1 MEELKSHRS
10 HKPQPLSATLGR
22 DDLGRHNLTMEDFQ
36 DHEVSSDFGDSI
48 SQGSKQSARTFRDTE
63 IEGDTASS
71 LMRIQNLT
79 SIVNDPKRDSFMK
92 YSYNSLYLWM

>member
-1 MEELKSHRS
+1 MEEELKSHRS
-10 HKPQPLSATLGR
+10 HKTHPLSATLGR
-22 DDLGRHNLTMEDFQ
+22 GDLGKHNLTMEDFQ
-36 DHEVSSDFGDSI
+36 DHEVSSGDFGDTI
-48 SQGSKQSARTFRDTE
+48 SHGSKQSASTFRDTE

-92 YSYNSLYLWM
+92 

>member
-1 MEELKSHRS
+1 MEEELKSHRS
-10 HKPQPLSATLGR
+10 HKTHLLSATLGR
-22 DDLGRHNLTMEDFQ
+22 DDLGKHNHTMEDFQ
-36 DHEVSSDFGDSI
+36 DHEGSSGDFGDTI
-48 SQGSKQSARTFRDTE
+48 SHGSKQSASTFRDTE

-92 YSYNSLYLWM
+92 

>member
-10 HKPQPLSATLGR
+10 HKTLPLSATLGR
-22 DDLGRHNLTMEDFQ
+22 DDLVKHNLTMEHFQ
-36 DHEVSSDFGDSI
+36 DHETSSDFGDTI
-48 SQGSKQSARTFRDTE
+48 SHGSKQSASTFRDTE

-79 SIVNDPKRDSFMK
+79 SIVNDPKGDSFMK
-92 YSYNSLYLWM
+92 YVFHTL